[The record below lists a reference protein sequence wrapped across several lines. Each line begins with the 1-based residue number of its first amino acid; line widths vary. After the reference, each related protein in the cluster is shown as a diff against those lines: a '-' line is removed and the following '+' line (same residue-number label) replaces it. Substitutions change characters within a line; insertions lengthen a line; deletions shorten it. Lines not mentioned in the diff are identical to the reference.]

1 MASHSLSPGATSTAI
16 NTSSYEFQ
24 VFLNHRGDD
33 TKKGFTSHLYSSL
46 RSRGIR
52 AFLDKEEM
60 QVGDELT
67 PQIKAAIK
75 TASVHVAI
83 FSEHYGDS
91 KWCLDELVL
100 MVESR
105 AIIIPVFFENVKP
118 YHLRWR
124 RPQNRESEQ
133 AGSQTG
139 EGEQA
144 GSQTQETKLGQGQIL
159 KPKQADDNNNKF
171 ARGLQILVSKT
182 DGKKPRY
189 DDNTIEKWRNALSTV
204 SNISG
209 LELEACNGFQ
219 AELLEKIVQRVSK
232 IVKKSPF
239 SVPKYEIGLEEKVKD
254 FEEKA
259 ISQQQHQ
266 QNGKGQV
273 VGIVGLGGVGKTT
286 LAKEF
291 FHRKSPA
298 YHNHCFFFSVS
309 QYATLDA
316 LFAELCIR
324 LNRWDLLL
332 NINLPNKVS
341 HPSLVILDG
350 LDNDAKS
357 SRLLE
362 IIEKLDSQSLMLI
375 TSRDPHVLR
384 DSGVQRIY
392 VLQGLNMPSSRK
404 LFCFHAFHEAAP
416 LQGYEHLVDC
426 FLGVCRELPL
436 LLKVC
441 GSLLCGNNDRSSWED
456 LLDRFEQIR
465 PHKIEEEI
473 GEKLKVIYHAL
484 RIEEQQTFLDSAC
497 YFRGKS
503 TKTAL
508 GIWKGSG
515 CRGIWF
521 QTLLE
526 KRLVE
531 VDSENCI
538 QMHDLLKDLGEKIVG
553 ETQLPRPLFPLIS
566 GKNPL

>member
-16 NTSSYEFQ
+16 NTSSYEYQ
-24 VFLNHRGDD
+24 VFLNHRGAD

-83 FSEHYGDS
+83 FSERYGDS

-105 AIIIPVFFENVKP
+105 AVIIPVFYENVKP
-118 YHLRWR
+118 AHLLWR
-124 RPQNRESEQ
+124 GGQTVESD
-133 AGSQTG
+133 
-139 EGEQA
+139 
-144 GSQTQETKLGQGQIL
+144 KL
-159 KPKQADDNNNKF
+159 F
-171 ARGLQILVSKT
+171 AQGLQTLART
-182 DGKKPRY
+182 GRY
-189 DDNTIEKWRNALSTV
+189 DGNTIEKWRKALSTV
-204 SNISG
+204 ADISG
-209 LELEACNGFQ
+209 LELEACNGYQ
-219 AELLEKIVQRVSK
+219 AELLEKVVQRVSK
-232 IVKKSPF
+232 IVNKSPF

-259 ISQQQHQ
+259 LSQQQHQ
-266 QNGKGQV
+266 QNGRAQV

-291 FHRKSPA
+291 FHRKSPD
-298 YHNHCFFFSVS
+298 YHYYCFFFSVS

-316 LFAELCIR
+316 LFTELCIR

-332 NINLPNKVS
+332 NSNLPNKVS

-350 LDNDAKS
+350 LDNDARS

-362 IIEKLDSQSLMLI
+362 IIENLDSQSLMLI
-375 TSRDPHVLR
+375 TSRDPQVLR
-384 DSGVQRIY
+384 DSGVERIY

-456 LLDRFEQIR
+456 LLNRFEQIR

-484 RIEEQQTFLDSAC
+484 RIEEQQTFLDIAC

-503 TKTAL
+503 AKTAL

-515 CRGIWF
+515 WRGIWF

-538 QMHDLLKDLGEKIVG
+538 QMHDLLKDLGEKIAG
-553 ETQLPRPLFPLIS
+553 ETQLLRPLFPLIS
-566 GKNPL
+566 GKIPL

>member
-1 MASHSLSPGATSTAI
+1 MAFNSLSPGATSTAI
-16 NTSSYEFQ
+16 NTSNYEYQ
-24 VFLNHRGDD
+24 VFLNHRGCD
-33 TKKGFTSHLYSSL
+33 TKNGFVSHLYSRL

-52 AFLDKEEM
+52 TFLDKEEM

-67 PQIKAAIK
+67 YQIKAVIK
-75 TASVHVAI
+75 TASVHVVI
-83 FSEHYGDS
+83 FSENYGNS

-118 YHLRWR
+118 THLRWR
-124 RPQNRESEQ
+124 GRQNRESEQ
-133 AGSQTG
+133 GGSQTG
-139 EGEQA
+139 ESEQT
-144 GSQTQETKLGQGQIL
+144 GSRTGQSEQIGSRSQETQPGQGQI
-159 KPKQADDNNNKF
+159 KEPKQAAF
-171 ARGLQILVSKT
+171 VRGLQTLESKM
-182 DGKKPRY
+182 DDKKRRY
-189 DDNTIEKWRNALSTV
+189 DENTIGKWRKALSTV
-204 SNISG
+204 ADISG
-209 LELEACNGFQ
+209 LELEACNGYQ
-219 AELLEKIVQRVSK
+219 AELLEKIVQLVSK

-239 SVPKYEIGLEEKVKD
+239 YVPKYEIGLEEQVKD

-259 ISQQQHQ
+259 LSQQQHQ
-266 QNGKGQV
+266 PNGRPQV

-298 YHNHCFFFSVS
+298 YRNYCFFSVS
-309 QYATLDA
+309 RYASLHA
-316 LFAELCIR
+316 LFGELFKR
-324 LNRWDLLL
+324 LNRLDLLL
-332 NINLPNKVS
+332 DSNPNKVS
-341 HPSLVILDG
+341 YPSLIILDG
-350 LDNDAKS
+350 LDNAARS
-357 SRLLE
+357 ALLE
-362 IIEKLDSQSLMLI
+362 IIKKFDSQSLILI
-375 TSRDPHVLR
+375 TSRDPQVLR
-384 DSGVQRIY
+384 CSGVETFY
-392 VLQGLNMPSSRK
+392 VLHGLNIPSSRK

-416 LQGYEHLVDC
+416 LQGYEYLVDC
-426 FLGVCRELPL
+426 FLGVCRDLPL

-484 RIEEQQTFLDSAC
+484 RIEEQQTFLDIAR

-515 CRGIWF
+515 WRGIWF

-538 QMHDLLKDLGEKIVG
+538 QMHDLLKDLGANIAG
-553 ETQLPRPLFPLIS
+553 GLPRPLFPLIS